1 MPTPLGFF
9 ARGFSA
15 ASTIS
20 GTIVV
25 RAQYEI
31 LLMWN
36 GDHIGS
42 SMISIG
48 STGTLR
54 QLSTPNIASMNR
66 VKTLLWMP
74 PPRDRIASRAR
85 TICGASTESPII
97 FSAK

>member
-1 MPTPLGFF
+1 MPMPFGFF

-20 GTIVV
+20 GTMVV

-48 STGTLR
+48 STGVAR
-54 QLSTPNIASMNR
+54 QVTTP
-66 VKTLLWMP
+66 
-74 PPRDRIASRAR
+74 
-85 TICGASTESPII
+85 
-97 FSAK
+97 